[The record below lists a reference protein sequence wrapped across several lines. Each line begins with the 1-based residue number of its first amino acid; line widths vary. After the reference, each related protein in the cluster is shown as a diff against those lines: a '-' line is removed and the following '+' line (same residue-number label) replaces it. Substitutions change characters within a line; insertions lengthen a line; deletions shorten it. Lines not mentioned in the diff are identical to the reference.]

1 MWDKPMDFSRRNLL
15 GFGAVGLLSTAA
27 PAWSAPVLSGG
38 PRGGL
43 PIIDVHSHT
52 ALAPWVSAMQQAG
65 MMDANRRMP
74 NGFVYPTWSAE
85 ASIAVMDK
93 HHIATSVLS
102 LPTAVSFAGQGA
114 PALARAI
121 NEGHAEI
128 KARYPGR
135 FGAYAVLPSGDLDAA
150 MTEMAYALDVLKLDG
165 VATNTNIEGVYLG
178 DARFDPWFAEMDQRG
193 VALFVHPE
201 RPKQWADIGIHVSI
215 LEFMAESTRMITN
228 MVLSGAKKRFANIKM
243 ISPHG
248 GGTIP
253 YLAQRI
259 SWLETQ
265 FGPGSERETLTSE
278 EVIEGLASFYFDLT
292 AATSAAQL
300 DAMLH
305 LVPHTQL
312 MMGFDLPIMSEAWVD
327 QAQDQLFGYSG
338 LSSEQL
344 QDICYGNAVRVFPNL
359 GASLGA

>member
-1 MWDKPMDFSRRNLL
+1 MNYSRRNLL
-15 GFGAVGLLSTAA
+15 GFGAVGLLTSAA
-27 PAWSAPVLSGG
+27 PAWSASVISGG
-38 PRGGL
+38 PRSGL

-74 NGFVYPTWSAE
+74 TGFVYPTWSAE

-93 HHIATSVLS
+93 HNIAASVLS
-102 LPTAVSFAGQGA
+102 LPTAVSFAGEGA
-114 PALARAI
+114 STLARTI

-128 KARYPGR
+128 KARFPGR
-135 FGAYAVLPSGDLDAA
+135 FGAYAVLPYGDLDETMA
-150 MTEMAYALDVLKLDG
+150 EMAYALDVLQLDG
-165 VATNTNIEGVYLG
+165 VTTNTNIDGSYLG
-178 DARFDPWFAEMDQRG
+178 DAKFDPWFAEMDARG

-201 RPKQWADIGIHVSI
+201 RPKQWADIGLHVSI

-228 MVLSGAKKRFANIKM
+228 MVMSGAKKRFANIKM

-265 FGPGSERETLTSE
+265 FGPGPDRRELTSA
-278 EVIEGLASFYFDLT
+278 EVMEGLSSFYFDLT

-312 MMGFDLPIMSEAWVD
+312 MMGFDLPIMSEAWVE
-327 QAQDQLFGYSG
+327 QAQGQLFGYSA

-344 QDICYGNAVRVFPNL
+344 QDICYRNAARVFPIL
-359 GASLGA
+359 GAQHGQ